1 MSFQIRNAALGI
13 RLWYRRMMG
22 PFRRFQRRH
31 EFVTYLLAILAVWV
45 AGACVLMLCE
55 AGQPDSEFRS
65 LGRSLYNIAVYL
77 FSGLDSGQPQSGA
90 GQGIAILI
98 LVSSILLVAM
108 FTGSFASFLVER
120 RLHRGK
126 KMPNHDISGH
136 IVICN
141 WNDKGI
147 PIIGELHDQIVRD
160 KRCVV
165 VVSDNELAA
174 ELPDKRDAP
183 EFDGVYL
190 VKGDPASEVFLRRA
204 SAHRAHS
211 IIILADPRDRE
222 LADAKSVLIAMAIKS
237 LCESAGQPKTHICV
251 EGVNPQNIEHL
262 RRAGADEIIS
272 ASDFAM
278 MLLSQSALEH
288 GLSKVYRD
296 LLTVSE
302 DTNEV
307 YIVDIPPEHVGK
319 TFSELGAKMFQS
331 RLAMKLNPAILIGL
345 RTKDGAIRVNPQG
358 RTELQPGDRAVVIAF
373 EQPETLI

>member
-1 MSFQIRNAALGI
+1 
-13 RLWYRRMMG
+13 MG
-22 PFRRFQRRH
+22 LFRRFQRRH
-31 EFVTYLLAILAVWV
+31 EFISYLLAILAVWV

-55 AGQPDSEFRS
+55 LGQPASEFRS

-90 GQGIAILI
+90 GQVIAILI
-98 LVSSILLVAM
+98 LVSSIILVAM
-108 FTGSFASFLVER
+108 FTGSFASFLVDR

-126 KMPNHDISGH
+126 KMPNHDVSGH

-147 PIIGELHDQIVRD
+147 PIIQELHDQIVHD

-165 VVSDNELAA
+165 VISENDLAV

-183 EFDGVYL
+183 QFDGVYL

-204 SAHRAHS
+204 SAHQAHS

-237 LCESAGQPKTHICV
+237 LCEASGRAKTHICV

-288 GLSKVYRD
+288 GLSQVYRD

-307 YIVDIPPEHVGK
+307 YIVDIPSEYVGN
-319 TFSELGAKMFQS
+319 TFSDLGAKMFEN
-331 RLAMKLNPAILIGL
+331 RAALKLTPAILIGL
-345 RTKDGAIRVNPQG
+345 RTREGKIRVNPQG
-358 RTELQPGDRAVVIAF
+358 RTVLEAGDRAVVVAF
-373 EQPETLI
+373 EAPERLI